1 MVVPISSKMSVA
13 SHREYIHTISLDTFK
28 SLIYLLKSSSFGQ
41 TTKKGSD
48 IELYLRDH
56 DC

>member
-28 SLIYLLKSSSFGQ
+28 SLIYLLKSSRFGE

-48 IELYLRDH
+48 IELYLRNH